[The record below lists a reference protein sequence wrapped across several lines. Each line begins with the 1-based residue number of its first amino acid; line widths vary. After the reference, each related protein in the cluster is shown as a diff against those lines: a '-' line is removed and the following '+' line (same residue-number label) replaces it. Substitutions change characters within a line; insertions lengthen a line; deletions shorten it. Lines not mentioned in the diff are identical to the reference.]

1 MNNWEGGVDLL
12 VFFNVAKGISVSGVF
27 RALAIDLGGFCGS
40 FRQSREV
47 NPGLEGSFIITLCI
61 RWVISWV

>member
-1 MNNWEGGVDLL
+1 MNNWGGGVDLL
-12 VFFNVAKGISVSGVF
+12 VFFNGAKGISVSGVF
-27 RALAIDLGGFCGS
+27 LAIDLGGFSGS
-40 FRQSREV
+40 FHQSREV